1 MMSIQLKRIV
11 RISPLLFICLMNQS
25 AAKLMVV
32 IEQAAVSG
40 GYLIVQTEPG
50 NQVQFQD
57 RLYQPDS
64 EGYLA
69 IGIGRELAGQHEV
82 AAIDAIGQTERLDL
96 WIDSRSFNIQRVT
109 GLPKELVTP
118 PKSFT
123 ERIVR
128 EAQAVKAARAAGSK
142 LRFWRDEQ
150 FIWPAQG
157 RISGVYGSQRYYNDI
172 PGSPHWGVDIASPT
186 GSPVSAPAGGIV
198 VLAEADLYFSGGTL
212 VLDHGGGLSSS
223 FLHLSKLLVEVGQV
237 VAQGQMLAEI
247 GATGRAT
254 GPHLDW
260 RMNLHGER
268 IDAVLWVDTPFP
280 EGQLL
285 R

>member
-1 MMSIQLKRIV
+1 MSIPLKRIV
-11 RISPLLFICLMNQS
+11 RIFPLLFICFMNQS

-32 IEQAAVSG
+32 TQQAAVSG

-50 NQVQFQD
+50 SQVAFQE
-57 RLYQPDS
+57 RLYQTDP

-69 IGIGRELAGQHEV
+69 IGIGRDVAGLHELTAIDGAGQRTSLEV
-82 AAIDAIGQTERLDL
+82 
-96 WIDSRSFNIQRVT
+96 WIDSRSFNIQRVS
-109 GLPKELVTP
+109 GLPSELVTP
-118 PKSFT
+118 PQSVT
-123 ERIVR
+123 DRIVR
-128 EAQAVKAARAAGSK
+128 EAKAVNSARAAGN
-142 LRFWRDEQ
+142 RVDFWREEQ

-172 PGSPHWGVDIASPT
+172 SGSPHWGVDIASPT
-186 GSPVSAPAGGIV
+186 GSPVLAPAGGIV

-223 FLHLSKLLVEVGQV
+223 FLHLSKLLVEVGQAV
-237 VAQGQMLAEI
+237 VQGQLLAEI
-247 GATGRAT
+247 GASGRAT

-268 IDAVLWVDTPFP
+268 IDAVLWADTPVP
-280 EGQLL
+280 
-285 R
+285 

>member
-40 GYLIVQTEPG
+40 GYLIVQTESG

-128 EAQAVKAARAAGSK
+128 EAQAVKAARAAIYLAGSGAH
-142 LRFWRDEQ
+142 LRGLWQPTLLQRHSRLA
-150 FIWPAQG
+150 PLG
-157 RISGVYGSQRYYNDI
+157 R
-172 PGSPHWGVDIASPT
+172 
-186 GSPVSAPAGGIV
+186 
-198 VLAEADLYFSGGTL
+198 
-212 VLDHGGGLSSS
+212 
-223 FLHLSKLLVEVGQV
+223 
-237 VAQGQMLAEI
+237 
-247 GATGRAT
+247 
-254 GPHLDW
+254 
-260 RMNLHGER
+260 
-268 IDAVLWVDTPFP
+268 
-280 EGQLL
+280 
-285 R
+285 

>member
-1 MMSIQLKRIV
+1 
-11 RISPLLFICLMNQS
+11 MNQS

-40 GYLIVQTEPG
+40 GYLIVQTDPG
-50 NQVQFQD
+50 NSVQFQD
-57 RLYQPDS
+57 RLYQTDS
-64 EGYLA
+64 DGYLA
-69 IGIGRELAGQHEV
+69 IGIGRELAGQHELAV
-82 AAIDAIGQTERLDL
+82 TDDIGQTESLDL
-96 WIDSRSFNIQRVT
+96 WIDSRSFNIQRVS

-123 ERIVR
+123 DRIVR
-128 EAQAVKAARAAGSK
+128 EAQAVKRARAAGNE
-142 LRFWRDEQ
+142 LLFWREEQ

-247 GATGRAT
+247 GASGRAT

>member
-40 GYLIVQTEPG
+40 GYLIVQTDPG
-50 NQVQFQD
+50 NSVQFQD
-57 RLYQPDS
+57 RLYQTDS
-64 EGYLA
+64 DGYLA
-69 IGIGRELAGQHEV
+69 IGIGRELAGQHELAV
-82 AAIDAIGQTERLDL
+82 TDDIGQTESLDL
-96 WIDSRSFNIQRVT
+96 WIDSRSFNIQRVS

-123 ERIVR
+123 DRIVR
-128 EAQAVKAARAAGSK
+128 EAQAVKRARAAGNE
-142 LRFWRDEQ
+142 LLFWREEQ

-186 GSPVSAPAGGIV
+186 GSPVIAPAGGIV

-237 VAQGQMLAEI
+237 VAQGQLLAEI
-247 GATGRAT
+247 GASGRAT

-268 IDAVLWVDTPFP
+268 IDAVLWVDTPVP
-280 EGQLL
+280 
-285 R
+285 

>member
-40 GYLIVQTEPG
+40 GYLIVQTDPG
-50 NQVQFQD
+50 NSVQFQD
-57 RLYQPDS
+57 RLYQTDS
-64 EGYLA
+64 DGYLA
-69 IGIGRELAGQHEV
+69 IGIGRELAGQHEL
-82 AAIDAIGQTERLDL
+82 AATDDIGQTESLDL
-96 WIDSRSFNIQRVT
+96 WIDSRSFNIQRVS

-123 ERIVR
+123 DRIVR
-128 EAQAVKAARAAGSK
+128 EAQAVKRARAAGNE
-142 LRFWRDEQ
+142 LLFWREEQ

-186 GSPVSAPAGGIV
+186 GSPVIAPAGGIV

-237 VAQGQMLAEI
+237 VAQGQLLAEI
-247 GATGRAT
+247 GASGRAT

-268 IDAVLWVDTPFP
+268 IDAVLWVDTPVP
-280 EGQLL
+280 
-285 R
+285 

>member
-40 GYLIVQTEPG
+40 GYLIVQTDPG
-50 NQVQFQD
+50 NSVQFQD
-57 RLYQPDS
+57 RLYQTDS
-64 EGYLA
+64 DGYLA
-69 IGIGRELAGQHEV
+69 IGIGRELAGQHELAV
-82 AAIDAIGQTERLDL
+82 TDDIGQTESLDL
-96 WIDSRSFNIQRVT
+96 WIDSRSFNIQRVS

-123 ERIVR
+123 DRIVR
-128 EAQAVKAARAAGSK
+128 EAQAVKRARAAGNE
-142 LRFWRDEQ
+142 LLFWREEQ

-157 RISGVYGSQRYYNDI
+157 RISGVYGSQRYYNEI

-186 GSPVSAPAGGIV
+186 GSPVIAPAGGIV

-237 VAQGQMLAEI
+237 VAQGQLLAEI
-247 GATGRAT
+247 GASGRAT

-268 IDAVLWVDTPFP
+268 IDAVLWVDTPVP
-280 EGQLL
+280 
-285 R
+285 